1 MVNVI
6 GAVIWLGAAA
16 SVVFAPYLTPFF
28 LVAMVG
34 MLLWLTARRVRK

>member
-1 MVNVI
+1 MANVV

-16 SVVFAPYLTPFF
+16 SLVFAPYLTPFF

-34 MLLWLTARRVRK
+34 MLLWLTSRRARK